1 MHDRNKTFRLHSILC
16 VSANFLKLVIV
27 IRIRKLTIDKV
38 TCQDIVL
45 GIIVT
50 HVIDSSHVLESET
63 NTLQVCSSFDME

>member
-1 MHDRNKTFRLHSILC
+1 MIEIEHSDYTRFC
-16 VSANFLKLVIV
+16 VFSAHFLKLVIV

-38 TCQDIVL
+38 TSRDIVL